1 MQGFGIIL
9 HIGFEEQVMNEEMLK
24 VPNKDSVLV
33 ADHVE
38 GFKQLHRLQ
47 TDSTLALS

>member
-1 MQGFGIIL
+1 ML
-9 HIGFEEQVMNEEMLK
+9 HIGYEEQVVNEEMLK

-38 GFKQLHRLQ
+38 GFRQLHHLQ
-47 TDSTLALS
+47 TDSTLALTC